1 MAERRTLADL
11 EQAIRSM
18 ASYFEDDAFIVV
30 GSQAALVGWS
40 STPDAMRDTPEIDI
54 YSAHIR
60 QWEQAHSHELGYDPD
75 NVGEVAHD
83 HVFGLFGED
92 TPFHHKYGFFID
104 GVNPNTAP
112 LPIGWEKRA
121 VFREVKNGEAT
132 IVAIAPCVE
141 DLAVSKLRRLA
152 DKDVNWINACIASRG
167 LDLQKVSEGIRTAP
181 GFNDL
186 EKEHALRYVASLT
199 SRKPFRANPEVQA
212 PPFPQDGS
220 YHAFWS
226 DNGLA
231 VFIREYDEASGKYY
245 KLGNPLG
252 PAAKTASSETYAMHG
267 VKMSK
272 EKWEQHPEV
281 SGFTEGTPRFG
292 R

>member
-1 MAERRTLADL
+1 MTERRTLADL
-11 EQAIRSM
+11 DQAIRSM
-18 ASYFEDDAFIVV
+18 ATYFEDDAFIVV

-54 YSAHIR
+54 YAAHIK
-60 QWEQAHSHELGYDPD
+60 QWEEKRSDELGYDPD
-75 NVGEVAHD
+75 RVGELAHD

-92 TPFHHKYGFFID
+92 TPFHHRYGFFID

-112 LPIGWEKRA
+112 LPSGWEKRA
-121 VFREVKNGEAT
+121 VFREVKNGDAT
-132 IVAIAPCVE
+132 VLAIAPCVE
-141 DLAVSKLRRLA
+141 DLVVSKLRRLA
-152 DKDVNWINACIASRG
+152 DKDKRWIDGCIASRG
-167 LDLQKVSEGIRTAP
+167 LDLQRVSDGIRSAP
-181 GFNDL
+181 GFNDA
-186 EKEHALRYVASLT
+186 EKDHALRYVASLT
-199 SRKPFRANPEVQA
+199 SRKPYRADPAVEA
-212 PPFPQDGS
+212 PPFPSDGS

-252 PAAKTASSETYAMHG
+252 PAARTASSETYAMHG
-267 VKMSK
+267 VKMSR

-281 SGFTEGTPRFG
+281 SAVTEPTSRFA

>member
-11 EQAIRSM
+11 DQAIRSM
-18 ASYFEDDAFIVV
+18 ATYFEDDAFIVV

-54 YSAHIR
+54 YAAHIK
-60 QWEQAHSHELGYDPD
+60 QWEERRSDELGYDPD
-75 NVGEVAHD
+75 RVGELAHD

-92 TPFHHKYGFFID
+92 TPFHHRYGFFID
-104 GVNPNTAP
+104 GVNPNTAS
-112 LPIGWEKRA
+112 LPEGWEKRA
-121 VFREVKNGEAT
+121 VFREVKNGDAT
-132 IVAIAPCVE
+132 VVAIAPCVE

-152 DKDVNWINACIASRG
+152 DKDVSWIEACIASRG
-167 LDLQKVSEGIRTAP
+167 LDLAKVAEGIRSAP
-181 GFNDL
+181 AFGDL

-199 SRKPFRANPEVQA
+199 SRKPYRADPAIEA
-212 PPFPQDGS
+212 PTFPSDGS

-252 PAAKTASSETYAMHG
+252 PAAKTSSSETYAMHG
-267 VKMSK
+267 IKMSK

-281 SGFTEGTPRFG
+281 SGFTESNRRLG